1 MEIKLC
7 HSKHFFALSIGGWKK
22 SATMDIYLQHAGVDT
37 KSATDCFHFVP
48 EDIYFGD
55 TAVSIFDKGK
65 SI

>member
-1 MEIKLC
+1 ME
-7 HSKHFFALSIGGWKK
+7 
-22 SATMDIYLQHAGVDT
+22 IYLQHGGVDT
-37 KSATDCFHFVP
+37 KSATDCLHFVP